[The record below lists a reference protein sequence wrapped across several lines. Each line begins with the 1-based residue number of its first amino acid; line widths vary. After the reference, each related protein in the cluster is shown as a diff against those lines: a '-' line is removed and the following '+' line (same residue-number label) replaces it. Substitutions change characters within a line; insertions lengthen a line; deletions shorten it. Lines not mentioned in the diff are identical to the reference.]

1 MRVKKQVQPC
11 NLLIRIQFKK
21 NFFPLFTFH
30 FPLNYLNYFCPV
42 MLFDPNFPEH
52 PLYLLILLGS
62 LASSVFIFLFYYF
75 VFFSR
80 LAWYK
85 EKTPKKQRLPS
96 VSIVIAAK
104 NEYLNLKEN
113 LPFILTMDYPDYEV
127 IVVDDHSQDDTNEL
141 LADFK
146 LMYSRLKVL
155 TLKDSL
161 TFFEGK
167 KFPLSIGIKEAK
179 NEVLLLTDAD
189 CKPASNDWIKH
200 MVSQYDE
207 NTELVLGYGKF
218 YRRKWSLLSMLV
230 RYDTLH
236 SAIQYFS
243 AALSGFPYMGVG
255 RNLSYKRRLFLES
268 DGFTSHYDVI
278 SGDDDIFVSQH
289 ARKKNCRICLRPQSF
304 VYSRSKKRLG
314 SWWHQKKRHFTT
326 GKHYRFGT
334 KLYLGLYHLN
344 TLLFPAIAIT
354 VLLLKYNILISGS
367 LILMKVVSQWIIFGK
382 AAGKL
387 KEKKLLLISPILE
400 IVFAIVNPLIH
411 ISNMIKQ
418 PGRWK

>member
-1 MRVKKQVQPC
+1 
-11 NLLIRIQFKK
+11 
-21 NFFPLFTFH
+21 
-30 FPLNYLNYFCPV
+30 
-42 MLFDPNFPEH
+42 MLFDPNFTEH

-62 LASSVFIFLFYYF
+62 LAFSVLIYLFYYW

-80 LAWYK
+80 LAFYK
-85 EKTPKKQRLPS
+85 EKSPKKQRLPS
-96 VSIVIAAK
+96 VSIVISAK

-113 LPFILTMDYPDYEV
+113 LPFILTQDYPEFEV
-127 IVVDDHSQDDTNEL
+127 IVVDDHSQDDTHEL

-146 LMYSRLKVL
+146 LMYTRLKVL
-155 TLKDSL
+155 SLNDSL

-189 CKPASNDWIKH
+189 CKPASNEWIRH
-200 MVSQYDE
+200 MISQYDE

-218 YRRKWSLLSMLV
+218 YRRKWSFLSMLI
-230 RYDTLH
+230 RFDTFH
-236 SAIQYFS
+236 SGIQYFS
-243 AALSGFPYMGVG
+243 AALGGFPYMGVG
-255 RNLSYKRRLFLES
+255 RNLSYKRRLFLET

-289 ARKKNCRICLRPQSF
+289 AQRKNCRVCLRPQGF
-304 VYSRSKKRLG
+304 VYSRSKTKFG
-314 SWWHQKKRHFTT
+314 KWWHQKKRHFTT

-334 KLYLGLYHLN
+334 KIYLGVYHLN
-344 TLLFPAIAIT
+344 AFLFPALAIS
-354 VLLLKYNILISGS
+354 VLLLKYNILISAS
-367 LILMKVVSQWIIFGK
+367 LILLKVITQWIIFSK

-411 ISNMIKQ
+411 VSNMINK